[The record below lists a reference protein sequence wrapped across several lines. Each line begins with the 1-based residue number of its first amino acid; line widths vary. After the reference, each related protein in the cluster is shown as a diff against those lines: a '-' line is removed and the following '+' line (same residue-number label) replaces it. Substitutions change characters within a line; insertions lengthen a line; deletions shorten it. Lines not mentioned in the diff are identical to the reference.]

1 MASPKSPTNRRA
13 FWAILL
19 CTALL
24 APLSAPAGA
33 QEEPSPAP
41 LVPTSPTSP
50 TSSIPSTAPRDEL
63 QQPDAAPE
71 TDPCLVDPQC
81 EQLYEQARTAF
92 KEARYEDAFNA
103 YQEAYKRRQVPWLQL
118 NSGRAL
124 QRLGRLDEALSYYDR
139 YKRADVK
146 PTPER
151 LAKANQY
158 IAEVKAALEEAAQR
172 RPVVTAAP
180 PPPTPAPAPEARPVY
195 KKWWFWTILGG
206 VVVAGAVATGLALG
220 LPRSSTPP
228 VIVMQPQIPA
238 GVSVYQP
245 MF

>member
-1 MASPKSPTNRRA
+1 MASPKSPTSGCA
-13 FWAILL
+13 FRVTLL

-24 APLSAPAGA
+24 AVSSPARA

-41 LVPTSPTSP
+41 TESLPPTP
-50 TSSIPSTAPRDEL
+50 AVPRDEA
-63 QQPDAAPE
+63 QPPESAAGS
-71 TDPCLVDPQC
+71 DPCLADPQC
-81 EQLYEQARTAF
+81 DELYEQARTAF
-92 KEARYEDAFNA
+92 KEARYEDAYNG
-103 YQEAYKRRQVPWLQL
+103 YQHAYKRRQVPWLLL

-124 QRLGRLDEALSYYDR
+124 QRLGRLDEALGFYDR
-139 YKRADVK
+139 YKRSDVK

-158 IAEVKAALEEAAQR
+158 IGEVKAALEEAAQR
-172 RPVVTAAP
+172 KPVVAAAP
-180 PPPTPAPAPEARPVY
+180 PPPPAPPPESRPVY

-206 VVVAGAVATGLALG
+206 VVVVGAVATGLAVA
-220 LPRSSTPP
+220 LPRSSTPMTA
-228 VIVMQPQIPA
+228 MQPAIPA